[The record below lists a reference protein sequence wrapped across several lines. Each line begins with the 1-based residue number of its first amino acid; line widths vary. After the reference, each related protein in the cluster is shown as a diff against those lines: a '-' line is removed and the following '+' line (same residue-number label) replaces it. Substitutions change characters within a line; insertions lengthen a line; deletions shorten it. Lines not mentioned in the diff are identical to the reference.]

1 MANVPIYGINQQ
13 RVNNAISSL
22 GGGAAPNY
30 TVQYAPASSAPSGI
44 TQKDISG
51 VMNSLNSS
59 SEQPSWNNL
68 LAGFQSVPPGQ
79 NTNVGQQNILGD
91 VLGGTVGYGIVPTQ
105 ETINAA
111 QNGDL
116 KSRLALSINNRNING
131 TPQSW
136 WEQAVDGVMM
146 DLGVSS
152 PQFDDPTRGFS
163 YRYDARLDMRM
174 DKSQSLDAWQVVNTY
189 EYSALVRILQQYGEE
204 RYAKQIARA
213 IERKRKEHSIDTTF
227 ELVDVIR
234 SALPERVLHGKGH
247 PAKQTFQALR
257 IEVNDELGALQR
269 GLEEACS
276 LLKSGG
282 RCAVITFHSLEDRM
296 VKTAFRNLS
305 SAPFVEP
312 KLPVKQSQMEQASFL
327 LVTRKPVVAD
337 EGELEENH
345 RAHSAKLRV
354 IEKK

>member
-1 MANVPIYGINQQ
+1 MKHVSVLLHETVDLLNVKPDGIYVDGTLGRGGHAGLLISKLETGHLYAFDKDETAIEESKINLKDHLDKVTFIHDDFRHMKEALHERGI
-13 RVNNAISSL
+13 
-22 GGGAAPNY
+22 
-30 TVQYAPASSAPSGI
+30 
-44 TQKDISG
+44 D
-51 VMNSLNSS
+51 
-59 SEQPSWNNL
+59 
-68 LAGFQSVPPGQ
+68 
-79 NTNVGQQNILGD
+79 
-91 VLGGTVGYGIVPTQ
+91 
-105 ETINAA
+105 
-111 QNGDL
+111 
-116 KSRLALSINNRNING
+116 
-131 TPQSW
+131 
-136 WEQAVDGVMM
+136 AVDGVMM

-174 DKSQSLDAWQVVNTY
+174 DQSQTLDAWQIVNSY
-189 EYSALVRILQQYGEE
+189 EYAALVRILQQYGEE

-213 IERKRKEHSIDTTF
+213 IERKRQEHSIDTTF

-257 IEVNDELGALQR
+257 IEVNDELSALQR

-354 IEKK
+354 IEKR

>member
-1 MANVPIYGINQQ
+1 MKHVSVLLHETVDLLNVKPDGIYVDGTLGRGGHAGLLISKLETGHLYAFDKDETAIEESKINLKDHLDKVTFIHDDFRHMKEALHERGI
-13 RVNNAISSL
+13 
-22 GGGAAPNY
+22 
-30 TVQYAPASSAPSGI
+30 
-44 TQKDISG
+44 
-51 VMNSLNSS
+51 
-59 SEQPSWNNL
+59 E
-68 LAGFQSVPPGQ
+68 
-79 NTNVGQQNILGD
+79 
-91 VLGGTVGYGIVPTQ
+91 
-105 ETINAA
+105 
-111 QNGDL
+111 
-116 KSRLALSINNRNING
+116 
-131 TPQSW
+131 
-136 WEQAVDGVMM
+136 AVDGVMM

-174 DKSQSLDAWQVVNTY
+174 DQSQTLDAWQIVNSY
-189 EYSALVRILQQYGEE
+189 EYAALVRILQQYGEE

-213 IERKRKEHSIDTTF
+213 IERKRQEHSIDTTF

-354 IEKK
+354 IEKR

>member
-1 MANVPIYGINQQ
+1 MKHVSVLLHETVDLLNVKPDGIYVDGTLGRGGHAGLLISKLENGHLYAFDKDETAIEESKINLKDHLDKVTFIHDDFRHMKEALHERGI
-13 RVNNAISSL
+13 
-22 GGGAAPNY
+22 
-30 TVQYAPASSAPSGI
+30 
-44 TQKDISG
+44 
-51 VMNSLNSS
+51 
-59 SEQPSWNNL
+59 E
-68 LAGFQSVPPGQ
+68 
-79 NTNVGQQNILGD
+79 
-91 VLGGTVGYGIVPTQ
+91 
-105 ETINAA
+105 
-111 QNGDL
+111 
-116 KSRLALSINNRNING
+116 
-131 TPQSW
+131 
-136 WEQAVDGVMM
+136 AVDGVMM

-213 IERKRKEHSIDTTF
+213 IEKKRKEHSIDTTF